1 MNSTL
6 QHSNPETHSSM
17 PLPVLLQHRQSG
29 SPCPGANGG
38 QIGTLRTYNVLC
50 GSRLAGKEIGGQQ
63 TASLGDCVDLC
74 NDHAGPRCDG
84 VVYQSNGRC
93 VLQASIN
100 KGATTLDASAD
111 SAIAAGTIQK
121 PSSSCDSLGSG
132 TMQSAN
138 GMIFQ
143 ITCKKVMSGNDFEV
157 QFQMSFEECMR
168 ACAKDTR
175 CGGVSFEASQ
185 SFGFK
190 NCYLKTPFSRSNA
203 QILDQPGIDTA
214 RLVQKGNNGNLNN
227 NNGQANPP
235 PAAAPPQTTLVEI
248 TRTIVNTSPAT
259 IAITTTAADLSTGAG
274 IATVPLAQ
282 TKTLTTLVATTIFA
296 KESGGVVSG
305 GKTQGSF
312 SPGSAESTDPSTGE
326 ATDSSPS
333 TLQIA
338 LPVAGSVAFLGLVGF
353 AVFFFCRRR
362 RRQRQRLGGQT
373 EKGWLDLG
381 DGRDGAQMS
390 RPATAGSG
398 MIRRDT
404 TISTSEVRTS
414 QNGLKQNR
422 VSLRSYGD
430 PGIPPEFEGPHA
442 VTK

>member
-1 MNSTL
+1 MRARAAMESYIIPTGAASSRPPST
-6 QHSNPETHSSM
+6 
-17 PLPVLLQHRQSG
+17 
-29 SPCPGANGG
+29 
-38 QIGTLRTYNVLC
+38 
-50 GSRLAGKEIGGQQ
+50 
-63 TASLGDCVDLC
+63 
-74 NDHAGPRCDG
+74 
-84 VVYQSNGRC
+84 
-93 VLQASIN
+93 

-111 SAIAAGTIQK
+111 SAIAAGTLQK

-190 NCYLKTPFSRSNA
+190 NCYLKTPFSRNNA

-214 RLVQKGNNGNLNN
+214 RLVQKGNNGNFNN
-227 NNGQANPP
+227 NNGQASPP

-296 KESGGVVSG
+296 KESG
-305 GKTQGSF
+305 
-312 SPGSAESTDPSTGE
+312 E

-338 LPVAGSVAFLGLVGF
+338 LPVAGAVAFLGLVGF

-362 RRQRQRLGGQT
+362 RRQKQRLGGQT

-381 DGRDGAQMS
+381 DGRDGAQVS